1 MGQERKVVTLSW
13 TNWAAL
19 ALKMRLKIWE
29 VKHDFSYHNF
39 RNDITDKIQ

>member
-29 VKHDFSYHNF
+29 VKHISPT
-39 RNDITDKIQ
+39 IISEMT